1 MAKKESIQ
9 KRLQKIRPPRV
20 QMTYDVEVGDAIE
33 KKELPFVVGV
43 VGDFS
48 GQSEVE
54 QKKLRDRNFV
64 NVDNDNFDEVLK
76 GVEPRAAFRVAN
88 TLSEKGGEFAVDLK
102 FKSMED
108 FRPESVVQQVEPL
121 RKLLEAR
128 TKLADL
134 RNKLAGNEKLEDIL
148 SDVLSSTEK
157 LAELSTGALSSPA
170 REKPVDARRRAPV
183 SCCRRVQPPPA
194 PDGAAG
200 SSRTPGRQQRGRWP
214 A

>member
-9 KRLQKIRPPRV
+9 KRLQKVRPPRV
-20 QMTYDVEVGDAIE
+20 QMTYDVEIGDAIE

-54 QKKLRDRNFV
+54 QKRLRDRKFV
-64 NVDNDNFDEVLK
+64 NVDNDNFDEVMK
-76 GVEPRAAFRVAN
+76 AVEPRAVYRVPN
-88 TLSEKGGEFAVDLK
+88 KLSDKGGEFAVDLK
-102 FKSMED
+102 FKSTED

-157 LAELSTGALSSPA
+157 LDALSKQVKKK
-170 REKPVDARRRAPV
+170 E
-183 SCCRRVQPPPA
+183 
-194 PDGAAG
+194 
-200 SSRTPGRQQRGRWP
+200 
-214 A
+214 

>member
-121 RKLLEAR
+121 R
-128 TKLADL
+128 
-134 RNKLAGNEKLEDIL
+134 
-148 SDVLSSTEK
+148 
-157 LAELSTGALSSPA
+157 
-170 REKPVDARRRAPV
+170 
-183 SCCRRVQPPPA
+183 
-194 PDGAAG
+194 
-200 SSRTPGRQQRGRWP
+200 
-214 A
+214 

>member
-1 MAKKESIQ
+1 MAKKESVQ
-9 KRLQKIRPPRV
+9 KRLQKVRPPRV
-20 QMTYDVEVGDAIE
+20 QMTYDVEIGDAIE

-54 QKKLRDRNFV
+54 QKKLRDRKFV

-76 GVEPRAAFRVAN
+76 AVEPRAVFRVAN
-88 TLSEKGGEFAVDLK
+88 KLTEKGGEFAVDLK
-102 FKSMED
+102 FKSIED

-157 LAELSTGALSSPA
+157 LDALS
-170 REKPVDARRRAPV
+170 KQV
-183 SCCRRVQPPPA
+183 
-194 PDGAAG
+194 
-200 SSRTPGRQQRGRWP
+200 TPKE
-214 A
+214 